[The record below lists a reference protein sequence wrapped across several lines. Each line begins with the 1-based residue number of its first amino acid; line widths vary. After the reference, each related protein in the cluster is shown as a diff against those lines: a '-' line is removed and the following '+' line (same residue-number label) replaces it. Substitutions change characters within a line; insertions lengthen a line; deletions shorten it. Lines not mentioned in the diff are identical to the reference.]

1 MTMAKRKIVSLILAL
16 AMLISLIS
24 VMAVSSFAA
33 TSGITAFGGWFET
46 AYVEWSPISGAEGYN
61 VYVAAAGSS
70 DWKPL
75 DDMLIRNYGS
85 YWRADAVGLKA
96 GSYQM
101 KVVPVVNKAEVD
113 GALISSSITVI
124 AHDRSGFAFVN
135 GTSSGAYNE
144 NGTLK
149 SNARVLYVTNENKD
163 SIVMNVAI
171 SKSGPEP
178 IVGLQNILTALKKG
192 YEKDPVCIRFIG
204 NITDPA
210 NLDKG
215 DLLIDC
221 GEGKFTGGITLEG
234 IGEDTVFNGFGL
246 RIKGA
251 TNVEVRNIAFMNCN
265 SNEGDNVGLQQDND
279 HIWIHNCDFF
289 YGDAGSDADQ
299 AKGDGALDTK
309 KSTYVT
315 HSYNHFWDCGKV
327 HLNGNGD
334 TTLNYIT
341 YHHNW
346 YDHCDSRMPRVRV
359 SSSVHVYNNFF
370 DGISKYGI
378 GATTGCSIFSESNYY
393 LNTSRPMMI
402 SMQGTDIAGDGEG
415 TFSSEAGGIIKSY
428 GDVMVFTNKSLK
440 LNFVPYS
447 QDNQH
452 FDAYVAASRNETVP
466 GEVKTLKGGTGYSN
480 FDTASGFYS
489 YDVQSAEDAMNTV
502 KNLAGRLGDDFTW
515 EWTDADDTNYDVNS
529 RLKSVLTNYKSS
541 IVSIGGNGTNAST
554 GNDPGSDN
562 GGSDNGGNE
571 GGSIGGNEGGITDNE
586 GGNAGDGGDNN
597 PGAGQGGSI
606 IPTGAYIH
614 NFTESGKDSQFFKI
628 SGNLSSSKGDVTY
641 NGLTLTQCLKI
652 ESSTNISFT
661 APEKGTLILV
671 FGGNTN
677 ASGKTVVIDGT
688 KSTIDSTEILTLEIE
703 AGDHTITKGDSINL
717 FYMAYVSDSYVEH
730 THSYTEEKTEPTC
743 TEKGKITYICQCG
756 DSYIEETE
764 AIGHS
769 FGDGVCAICGASD
782 PDYVPPHTHSFVE
795 GKCECGEIDPTYT
808 PENPGEQK
816 PGEGTGGEENKP
828 NDEAPEGGENKGD
841 SDGTDETPTE
851 PEQPKKDNFITR
863 IFKAIISFLKKLFGF
878 FK

>member
-1 MTMAKRKIVSLILAL
+1 MTMAKRKIVSLILAV

-33 TSGITAFGGWFET
+33 TSGITAYGGWFET

-61 VYVAAAGSS
+61 VYVATAGSS
-70 DWKPL
+70 DWKAI

-101 KVVPVVNKAEVD
+101 KVVPVANKVELG
-113 GALISSSITVI
+113 GALTTSDITVI

-144 NGTLK
+144 DGTLK

-204 NITDPA
+204 NITDPST
-210 NLDKG
+210 LDKG

-246 RIKGA
+246 RIKGSS
-251 TNVEVRNIAFMNCN
+251 NIEVRNIAFMNCD
-265 SNEGDNVGLQQDND
+265 SNEGDNVSLQQDND
-279 HIWIHNCDFF
+279 HIWVHNCDFF
-289 YGDAGSDADQ
+289 YGHAGGDADQ

-309 KSTYVT
+309 ISTYVT
-315 HSYNHFWDCGKV
+315 HSYNHFYDTGKSN
-327 HLNGNGD
+327 LQGMKSESTSNC
-334 TTLNYIT
+334 IT

-346 YDHCDSRMPRVRV
+346 FNHSDSRHPRVRTCT
-359 SSSVHVYNNFF
+359 VHVYNNFY
-370 DGISKYGI
+370 DGVAKYGI
-378 GATTGCSIFSESNYY
+378 GATMGSSIFSEANYF
-393 LNTSRPMMI
+393 LNTKNPMMI
-402 SMQGTDIAGDGEG
+402 SKQGTDAKGDG
-415 TFSSEAGGIIKSY
+415 TFSGENGGMIKSY
-428 GDVMVFTNKSLK
+428 GDVMVNCGSFI
-440 LNFVPYS
+440 PYS
-447 QDNQH
+447 QNNTS
-452 FDAYVAASRNETVP
+452 FDAYVTSSRSEQVPDTV
-466 GEVKTLKGGTGYSN
+466 KALAGGTSYSN
-480 FDTASGFYS
+480 FDTSGDMYS
-489 YDVQSAEDAMNTV
+489 YTVESAEDAVKTV
-502 KNLAGRLGDDFTW
+502 KAYAGRMNGGDFTW
-515 EWTDADDTNYDVNS
+515 EFPDSENANYDVIPG
-529 RLKSVLTNYKSS
+529 LKSALTSYKSS
-541 IVSIGGNGTNAST
+541 IVSIGGNGTNVSI
-554 GNDPGSDN
+554 G
-562 GGSDNGGNE
+562 GGSDNEGGEDVGGNE
-571 GGSIGGNEGGITDNE
+571 GGNTGNEGGSTDNE
-586 GGNAGDGGDNN
+586 GGNTGDSGDNN
-597 PGAGQGGSI
+597 PGAGQGGST
-606 IPTGAYIH
+606 IPTGAYMH
-614 NFTESGKDSQFFKI
+614 NFTENGKDSQFFNI
-628 SGNLSSSKGDVTY
+628 SGNLSSIKGTVTY
-641 NGLTLTQCLKI
+641 NGLTLTQCLKM
-652 ESSTNISFT
+652 ESSTSISFT
-661 APEKGTLILV
+661 APESGTLVLV
-671 FGGNTN
+671 FGGTTS
-677 ASGKTVVIDGT
+677 AAGKKIKVDGNSIDIG
-688 KSTIDSTEILTLEIE
+688 SNNIAEISVE
-703 AGDHTITKGDSINL
+703 AGAHEITKRDSINL

-730 THSYTEEKTEPTC
+730 THNYTEEKTDPTC
-743 TEKGKITYICQCG
+743 TEKGKITYTCQCG
-756 DSYIEETE
+756 DSYTEEMA

-769 FGDGVCAICGASD
+769 FGDGVCAICCASD
-782 PDYVPPHTHSFVE
+782 PDYVPPHTHSFVD

-816 PGEGTGGEENKP
+816 PGEETPDDGEC
-828 NDEAPEGGENKGD
+828 DSD

>member
-61 VYVAAAGSS
+61 VYVATAGSS

-113 GALISSSITVI
+113 GALISSSITVV

-251 TNVEVRNIAFMNCN
+251 TNVEVRNIAFMNCD
-265 SNEGDNVGLQQDND
+265 SDEGDNVSLQQDND
-279 HIWIHNCDFF
+279 HIWVHNCDFF

-309 KSTYVT
+309 VSTYVT
-315 HSYNHFWDCGKV
+315 HSYNHFHDTGKSN
-327 HLNGNGD
+327 LQGMKSESTDNC
-334 TTLNYIT
+334 IT

-346 YDHCDSRMPRVRV
+346 FDHSDSRHPRVRTCT
-359 SSSVHVYNNFF
+359 VHVYNNFY
-370 DGISKYGI
+370 DGIAKYGI
-378 GATTGCSIFSESNYY
+378 GATSGCSIFSEANYF
-393 LNTSRPMMI
+393 LNSKNPMMI
-402 SMQGTDIAGDGEG
+402 SKQGTDAKGDG
-415 TFSSEAGGIIKSY
+415 TFSGENGGMIKSY
-428 GDVMVFTNKSLK
+428 GDIMVNCGSFI
-440 LNFVPYS
+440 PYS
-447 QDNQH
+447 QNNTS
-452 FDAYVAASRNETVP
+452 FDAYVTSSRSEQVP
-466 GEVKTLKGGTGYSN
+466 GTVKALAGGTSYSN
-480 FDTASGFYS
+480 FDTSGDMYS
-489 YDVQSAEDAMNTV
+489 YTVESAEDAVKTV
-502 KNLAGRLGDDFTW
+502 KAYAGRMNGGDFTW
-515 EWTDADDTNYDVNS
+515 EFSDSENTNYDVIS
-529 RLKSVLTNYKSS
+529 GLKAALKAYKSS
-541 IVSIGGNGTNAST
+541 IVSIGGNGTNASI
-554 GNDPGSDN
+554 S
-562 GGSDNGGNE
+562 GGSDNEGGEDVGGNE
-571 GGSIGGNEGGITDNE
+571 GGNTGNEGGSTDNE

-597 PGAGQGGSI
+597 PGAGQGGST
-606 IPTGAYIH
+606 IPTGAYMH
-614 NFTESGKDSQFFKI
+614 NFTENGKDSQFFKI
-628 SGNLSSSKGDVTY
+628 SGNLSSNKGTVTY

-661 APEKGTLILV
+661 APESGTLVLV
-671 FGGNTN
+671 FGGTTS
-677 ASGKTVVIDGT
+677 AAGKQIKVDGNSIDIG
-688 KSTIDSTEILTLEIE
+688 SNNIAEISVE
-703 AGDHTITKGDSINL
+703 AGAHEITKRDSINL

-730 THSYTEEKTEPTC
+730 THSYTEEKTDPTC
-743 TEKGKITYICQCG
+743 TEKGKIIYTCQCG
-756 DSYIEETE
+756 DSYTEETE

-782 PDYVPPHTHSFVE
+782 PDYVPPHTHSFVD

-808 PENPGEQK
+808 PENPGEQN
-816 PGEGTGGEENKP
+816 PGEETP
-828 NDEAPEGGENKGD
+828 DEGENKGD

-851 PEQPKKDNFITR
+851 PEHPKKDNFITR

>member
-144 NGTLK
+144 DGTLK

-251 TNVEVRNIAFMNCN
+251 TNIEVRNIAFMNCD
-265 SNEGDNVGLQQDND
+265 SNEGDNVSLQQDND
-279 HIWIHNCDFF
+279 HIWVHNCDFF

-309 KSTYVT
+309 VSTYVT
-315 HSYNHFWDCGKV
+315 HSYNHFYDTGKSN
-327 HLNGNGD
+327 LQGMKSESTSNC
-334 TTLNYIT
+334 IT

-346 YDHCDSRMPRVRV
+346 FNHSDSRHPRVRTCT
-359 SSSVHVYNNFF
+359 VHVYNNFY
-370 DGISKYGI
+370 DGVAKYGI
-378 GATTGCSIFSESNYY
+378 GATMGSSIFSEANYF
-393 LNTSRPMMI
+393 LNTKNPMMI
-402 SMQGTDIAGDGEG
+402 SKQGTDAKGDG
-415 TFSSEAGGIIKSY
+415 TFSDENGGMIKSY
-428 GDVMVFTNKSLK
+428 GDVMVNCGSFI
-440 LNFVPYS
+440 PYS
-447 QDNQH
+447 QNNTS
-452 FDAYVAASRNETVP
+452 FDAYVTSSRSEQVP
-466 GEVKTLKGGTGYSN
+466 GTVKALAGGTSYSN
-480 FDTASGFYS
+480 FDTSGDMYS
-489 YDVQSAEDAMNTV
+489 YTVESAEDAVKTV
-502 KNLAGRLGDDFTW
+502 KKYAGRMNGGDFTW
-515 EWTDADDTNYDVNS
+515 EFPDSENANYDVIPG
-529 RLKSVLTNYKSS
+529 LKSALTSYKSS
-541 IVSIGGNGTNAST
+541 IVSIGGNGTNASI
-554 GNDPGSDN
+554 G
-562 GGSDNGGNE
+562 GGSDNEGGEDVGGNE
-571 GGSIGGNEGGITDNE
+571 GGNTGNEGGSTDNE
-586 GGNAGDGGDNN
+586 GGNAGDSGDNN
-597 PGAGQGGSI
+597 PGAGQGGST
-606 IPTGAYIH
+606 IPTGAYMH
-614 NFTESGKDSQFFKI
+614 NFTENGKDSQFFKI
-628 SGNLSSSKGDVTY
+628 SGNLSSSKGNVTY

-652 ESSTNISFT
+652 ETSTNIAFT

-688 KSTIDSTEILTLEIE
+688 KSTIDSTQILTLEIE

-743 TEKGKITYICQCG
+743 TEKGKIIYTCQCG
-756 DSYIEETE
+756 DSYTVETE

-769 FGDGVCAICGASD
+769 FGDGVCAICGATD
-782 PDYVPPHTHSFVE
+782 PDYVPPHTHSFVD
-795 GKCECGEIDPTYT
+795 GKCECGEIDPTYI
-808 PENPGEQK
+808 PENPGEEN
-816 PGEGTGGEENKP
+816 PGEETP
-828 NDEAPEGGENKGD
+828 DDGENKGD

>member
-1 MTMAKRKIVSLILAL
+1 MTMAKKKIVSLILAIT
-16 AMLISLIS
+16 MLVSLIS

-33 TSGITAFGGWFET
+33 TSGITAFGGWFES
-46 AYVEWSPISGAEGYN
+46 AYVEWSSIDGADGYN

-149 SNARVLYVTNENKD
+149 ADAVVIYVTNENKD
-163 SIVMNVAI
+163 TVSLTMKTE
-171 SKSGPEP
+171 SKKTETK
-178 IVGLQNILTALKKG
+178 VGIQNIILGLKKG
-192 YEKDPVCIRFIG
+192 FFEHPICIRFIG

-210 NLDKG
+210 ILDKG
-215 DLLIDC
+215 DLIVDINNAA
-221 GEGKFTGGITLEG
+221 FTKGITIEG

-251 TNVEVRNIAFMNCN
+251 TNVEVRNIAFMNCD
-265 SNEGDNVGLQQDND
+265 SNEGDNVSLQQDND
-279 HIWIHNCDFF
+279 HIWVHNCDFF

-309 KSTYVT
+309 VSTYVT
-315 HSYNHFWDCGKV
+315 HSYNHFYDTGKSN
-327 HLNGNGD
+327 LQGMKSESTSNC
-334 TTLNYIT
+334 IT

-346 YDHCDSRMPRVRV
+346 FNHSDSRHPRVRTCT
-359 SSSVHVYNNFF
+359 VHVYNNFY
-370 DGISKYGI
+370 DGVAKYGI
-378 GATTGCSIFSESNYY
+378 GATMGSSIFSEANYF
-393 LNTSRPMMI
+393 LNTKNPMMI
-402 SMQGTDIAGDGEG
+402 SKQGTDAQGDG
-415 TFSSEAGGIIKSY
+415 TFSGENGGMIKSY
-428 GDVMVFTNKSLK
+428 GDVMVNCGSFI
-440 LNFVPYS
+440 PYS
-447 QDNQH
+447 QNNTS
-452 FDAYVAASRNETVP
+452 FDAYVTSSRSEQVPSTV
-466 GEVKTLKGGTGYSN
+466 TALAGGTSYNN
-480 FDTASGFYS
+480 FDTSGDMYS
-489 YDVQSAEDAMNTV
+489 YTVESAEDAVKTV
-502 KNLAGRLGDDFTW
+502 KAYAGRMNGGDFTW
-515 EWTDADDTNYDVNS
+515 EFPDSENANYDVIPG
-529 RLKSVLTNYKSS
+529 LKAALKAYKSS
-541 IVSIGGNGTNAST
+541 IVSIGGNGTNAPI
-554 GNDPGSDN
+554 G
-562 GGSDNGGNE
+562 GGSDNEGGEDVGGNE
-571 GGSIGGNEGGITDNE
+571 GGNTGNEGGSTDNE

-597 PGAGQGGSI
+597 PGAGQGGST
-606 IPTGAYIH
+606 IPTGAYTH
-614 NFTESGKDSQFFKI
+614 NFTESGNDSQFFKI
-628 SGNLSSSKGDVTY
+628 SGNLSSAKGTVTY

-661 APEKGTLILV
+661 APESGTLVLV
-671 FGGNTN
+671 FGGATS
-677 ASGKTVVIDGT
+677 AAGKKIKVDGNEIDIG
-688 KSTIDSTEILTLEIE
+688 SNNIAEISVE
-703 AGDHTITKGDSINL
+703 AGAHEITKRDSINL

-743 TEKGKITYICQCG
+743 TEKGKITYTCQCG
-756 DSYIEETE
+756 DSYTEETE
-764 AIGHS
+764 AIGHN
-769 FGDGVCAICGASD
+769 FGDGVCAICGVSD

-816 PGEGTGGEENKP
+816 PDEGTGGEENKP
-828 NDEAPEGGENKGD
+828 NDEAPEGGENEGD

>member
-1 MTMAKRKIVSLILAL
+1 
-16 AMLISLIS
+16 
-24 VMAVSSFAA
+24 MAVSSFAA
-33 TSGITAFGGWFET
+33 TSGITAYGGWFET

-61 VYVAAAGSS
+61 VYVATAGSS
-70 DWKPL
+70 DWKAI

-101 KVVPVVNKAEVD
+101 KVVHVVNKAEVD

-204 NITDPA
+204 NITDPST
-210 NLDKG
+210 LDKG

-246 RIKGA
+246 RIKGSS
-251 TNVEVRNIAFMNCN
+251 NVEVRNIAFMNCD
-265 SNEGDNVGLQQDND
+265 SNEGDNVSLQQDND
-279 HIWIHNCDFF
+279 HIWVHNCDFF
-289 YGDAGSDADQ
+289 YGHAGGDADQ

-309 KSTYVT
+309 VSTYVT
-315 HSYNHFWDCGKV
+315 HSYNHFHDTGKSN
-327 HLNGNGD
+327 LQGMKSESTNNC
-334 TTLNYIT
+334 IT

-346 YDHCDSRMPRVRV
+346 FDHSDSRHPRVRTCT
-359 SSSVHVYNNFF
+359 VHVYNNFY
-370 DGISKYGI
+370 DGIAKYGI
-378 GATTGCSIFSESNYY
+378 GATSGCSIFSEANYF
-393 LNTSRPMMI
+393 LNSKNPMMI
-402 SMQGTDIAGDGEG
+402 SKQGTDAQGDG
-415 TFSSEAGGIIKSY
+415 TFSGENGGMIKSY
-428 GDVMVFTNKSLK
+428 GDVMVNCGSFI
-440 LNFVPYS
+440 PYS
-447 QDNQH
+447 KNSTS
-452 FDAYVAASRNETVP
+452 FDAYVTSSRSEQVPSTV
-466 GEVKTLKGGTGYSN
+466 KALAGGTSYNN
-480 FDTASGFYS
+480 FDTSGDMYS
-489 YDVQSAEDAMNTV
+489 YTVESAEDAVKTV
-502 KNLAGRLGDDFTW
+502 KAYAGRMNGGDFTW
-515 EWTDADDTNYDVNS
+515 EFPDSENTNYDVIS
-529 RLKSVLTNYKSS
+529 GLKVALTSYKSS
-541 IVSIGGNGTNAST
+541 IVSIGGNGTNASI
-554 GNDPGSDN
+554 GSGSDN
-562 GGSDNGGNE
+562 EGGEDVGGNE
-571 GGSIGGNEGGITDNE
+571 GGNTGNEGGSTDNE

-597 PGAGQGGSI
+597 PGAGQGGST
-606 IPTGAYIH
+606 IPTGAYVH
-614 NFTESGKDSQFFKI
+614 NFTENGKDSQFFKI
-628 SGNLSSSKGDVTY
+628 SGNLSSSKGTVTY

-661 APEKGTLILV
+661 APESGTFVLV
-671 FGGNTN
+671 FGGTTS
-677 ASGKTVVIDGT
+677 AAGKQIKVDGNSIDIG
-688 KSTIDSTEILTLEIE
+688 SNNIAEISVE
-703 AGDHTITKGDSINL
+703 AGAHAITKDDSINL

-730 THSYTEEKTEPTC
+730 THSYTEEKTESTC
-743 TEKGKITYICQCG
+743 TEKGKITYTCQCG
-756 DSYIEETE
+756 DSYTEETE

-782 PDYVPPHTHSFVE
+782 PDYVPPHTHSFVD

-816 PGEGTGGEENKP
+816 PDEGTGGEENKP
-828 NDEAPEGGENKGD
+828 NDEAPDGGENEGD